1 MFRGLFFL
9 TKIEEHFWKYNF
21 QRLIINYYCSNIIL
35 NIVNVKSLNELISL
49 FVGNESAPDEEDL
62 GNKRAADVEDLP
74 NVGIGYFLN
83 VLHWD
88 LT

>member
-1 MFRGLFFL
+1 M
-9 TKIEEHFWKYNF
+9 
-21 QRLIINYYCSNIIL
+21 
-35 NIVNVKSLNELISL
+35 NELISL
-49 FVGNESAPDEEDL
+49 FVENESAPDEEDL

-74 NVGIGYFLN
+74 NAGIGYFLN